1 MFKIILIIFFSTLF
15 SYSQKKEIKKEKK
28 IVLDYI
34 NSKFCENPFS
44 TQTNKEFDYKMKII
58 KQKNQ
63 LYFEFVQ
70 GNYKNEIKSNG
81 EIILKLDHK
90 YEELEIYSLTEKEKE
105 KCFFYSKFIKE
116 FDIEDI
122 KRNKQNNGYLV
133 YGKIEKLNL
142 NIEVEIK
149 YPLNN
154 KEDKILYKI
163 SSEKPKKLNNTGK
176 KQEIIFYEKYEFEN
190 NFKELFSYEN
200 FNIKSLKEKYNTW
213 EIIDFR

>member
-1 MFKIILIIFFSTLF
+1 MFKIILIFIFSTLF

-28 IVLDYI
+28 IVLDYL

-44 TQTNKEFDYKMKII
+44 IQTKKEFDYEMKII
-58 KQKNQ
+58 KKKNQ

-70 GNYKNEIKSNG
+70 KNYKNEIKSNG

-90 YEELEIYSLTEKEKE
+90 HEELEIYSLTEKEKE

-116 FDIEDI
+116 FHIEDI
-122 KRNKQNNGYLV
+122 KKNKQNNGYFV
-133 YGKIEKLNL
+133 SGKIEKLNL
-142 NIEVEIK
+142 NIELEIK

-154 KEDKILYKI
+154 KEDKVLYKI
-163 SSEKPKKLNNTGK
+163 SSEKNKKLNDNEK
-176 KQEIIFYEKYEFEN
+176 KQEIIFYEKDEFEN
-190 NFKELFSYEN
+190 NFKELFLYEN